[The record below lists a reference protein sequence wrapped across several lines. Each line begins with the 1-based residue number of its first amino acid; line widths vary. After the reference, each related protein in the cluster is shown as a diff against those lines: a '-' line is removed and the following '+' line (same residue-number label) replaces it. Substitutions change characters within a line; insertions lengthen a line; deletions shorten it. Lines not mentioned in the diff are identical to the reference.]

1 MAKDDKWIQKAFKKI
16 DASATKGKCTGKK
29 YGSESCPPGSK
40 AYNMAKNLR
49 KINRK
54 KAADG
59 GSMIHVI
66 GYSPVLGNNQFGY
79 PSGGVEVRTPL
90 QGGGAAQKGL
100 GRAFM
105 KGGRV

>member
-1 MAKDDKWIQKAFKKI
+1 MAKDDKWIQKAFSKIKKKG
-16 DASATKGKCTGKK
+16 TEGKCTGKK
-29 YGSESCPPGSK
+29 YGSKSCPPGSK

-49 KINRK
+49 GMNRK

-59 GSMIHVI
+59 GSMTHVS

-79 PSGGVEVRTPL
+79 PSGGVPVRTAK
-90 QGGGAAQKGL
+90 GGGIAQRGM

>member
-1 MAKDDKWIQKAFKKI
+1 MSDKEWIQKAFSKIKKKG
-16 DASATKGKCTGKK
+16 TEGKCTGKK

-40 AYNMAKNLR
+40 AYNMAKTLR
-49 KINRK
+49 GMNRK

-59 GSMIHVI
+59 GSMTHVS
-66 GYSPVLGNNQFGY
+66 GYSPVLGNNSFGY
-79 PSGGVEVRTPL
+79 PSGGVEVRTPAKR
-90 QGGGAAQKGL
+90 GGAATHGL